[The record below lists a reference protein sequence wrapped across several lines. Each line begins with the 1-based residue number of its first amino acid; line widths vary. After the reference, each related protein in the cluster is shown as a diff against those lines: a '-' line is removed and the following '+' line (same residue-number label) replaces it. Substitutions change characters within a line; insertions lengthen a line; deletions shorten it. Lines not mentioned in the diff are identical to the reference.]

1 MILNFSLTMTVVYH
15 KREKRH
21 VSFIFFFLSL
31 ASGHLLLLLLFFSF
45 FMSVNNRMSIQC
57 RIELNILD
65 IVKMTSNLPSDIE
78 DLCTLFNKQ
87 TDLITTESPS

>member
-1 MILNFSLTMTVVYH
+1 
-15 KREKRH
+15 
-21 VSFIFFFLSL
+21 
-31 ASGHLLLLLLFFSF
+31 
-45 FMSVNNRMSIQC
+45 MSVNKRMSIQC

>member
-31 ASGHLLLLLLFFSF
+31 ASGHLLLLLFFSF
-45 FMSVNNRMSIQC
+45 FMSVNKRMSIRC